1 MTLTETNQS
10 ITVCMRVCVCGR
22 WVWISL
28 THYCPQPSKRAV
40 LSLIIKVYLLHPPSF
55 FSFLSTLFSLLTIPK
70 HSSPTLIPYYL
81 WTPSFFIS
89 TLPFYLLPLIHLI
102 INFLSLISPSFIFLC
117 STHFSLCL
125 SIHHHMTQQPLIES
139 SSQKFSFSHPSIYP
153 LTHSPIPHIILSL
166 TGSVQQWWISSLCTW
181 KHCTS
186 QTLKWSMK
194 LPSNHGTLALQV
206 NGSPMH
212 IEIVGSSCVCP
223 LYQYWVDAWQT
234 DWLLNTSQSQTIS
247 LTVTA
252 KKRFSYSTFHF
263 SLFTIFASLLLT

>member
-10 ITVCMRVCVCGR
+10 ITVCMRACVCVCGR

-40 LSLIIKVYLLHPPSF
+40 LSLIIKVYLLEPPSF

-125 SIHHHMTQQPLIES
+125 SIHHHLKKHRNLFNQPFHSFIHLLHRS
-139 SSQKFSFSHPSIYP
+139 SSEGHRCARMV
-153 LTHSPIPHIILSL
+153 LR
-166 TGSVQQWWISSLCTW
+166 
-181 KHCTS
+181 
-186 QTLKWSMK
+186 
-194 LPSNHGTLALQV
+194 QV
-206 NGSPMH
+206 RH
-212 IEIVGSSCVCP
+212 
-223 LYQYWVDAWQT
+223 
-234 DWLLNTSQSQTIS
+234 
-247 LTVTA
+247 
-252 KKRFSYSTFHF
+252 
-263 SLFTIFASLLLT
+263 SLLLILISSSAHDPTTFNWVLLSKIFILPPFHLSTHALPHPPHHSLTYRIRPTVMNKFPLYLKALYESDAEVVDEAAIKSWHTGAAGEW